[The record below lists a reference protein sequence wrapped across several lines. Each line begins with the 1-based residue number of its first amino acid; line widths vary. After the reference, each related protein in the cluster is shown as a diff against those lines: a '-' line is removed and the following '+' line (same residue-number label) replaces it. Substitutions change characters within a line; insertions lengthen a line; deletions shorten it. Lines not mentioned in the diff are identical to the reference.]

1 MASGGSLRAW
11 QRAALA
17 QLEAKGQRDFLAVA
31 TPGAGKTTFALT
43 AARRALLTRRALR
56 LVVVAPTRHLKLQWA
71 NAAEDF
77 GLHLEPEW
85 STREGELPGDVHG
98 VAVTYQ
104 QVASSPRTLRSLTRN
119 SFAVFDEI
127 HHAGDARAWGDALRL
142 AFEEARC
149 RLSLSGTPF
158 RSDDSTIPFVEY
170 AGDEA
175 KPDFEYG
182 YGEALRD
189 RRVVR
194 PVYFPRVGGE
204 MEWRARDGELHSHT
218 FDDVLDPGRTGQ
230 RLRTALSSEGE
241 WLPAVL
247 ERAHEQLRK
256 LRKDDP
262 RAGALA
268 IAMDQDHARAIG
280 RSLRERLGVRA
291 SVVTSDDPSAS
302 RRISEYAVSS
312 DPWIVAVRMV
322 SEGVDIP
329 RLRVGVFA
337 TNTTTDLFFRQAV
350 GRLVRWVPEL
360 GRQNAYMFIPDDP
373 RLRGWA
379 FDVRKQRRHSLK
391 PKPDAGA
398 EWGDEEREESGR
410 DAAEEQLGLFA
421 PISAVAHDTSE
432 PAEES
437 PWDDEESEALEAAF
451 ALEAGG
457 GGTEDRDFVPL
468 PAPAG
473 PQSAPGELARSGA
486 PAGSSI
492 RQRKKTLRS
501 LNTERARVLAQL
513 TGSDYA
519 SVNGELNR
527 LAGIRRVTEATA
539 GQLERRLN
547 AANGWLR
554 RLRARGQQRPQA

>member
-17 QLEAKGQRDFLAVA
+17 QLEAQAKRDFLAVA

-43 AARRALLTRRALR
+43 AARRALLARRAVR

-104 QVASSPRTLRSLTRN
+104 QVASSPRTLRPLTQGA
-119 SFAVFDEI
+119 FAIFDEI
-127 HHAGDARAWGDALRL
+127 HHAGDSRAWGDALRS
-142 AFEEARC
+142 AFEEAYC

-175 KPDFEYG
+175 RPDFEYG
-182 YGEALRD
+182 YGDALSD

-218 FDDVLDPGRTGQ
+218 FEDALDPVRTGQ
-230 RLRTALSSEGE
+230 RLRTALSIEGQ

-247 ERAHEQLRK
+247 ERAHEQLKR
-256 LRKDDP
+256 LRKEDP
-262 RAGALA
+262 SAGALA

-280 RSLRERLGVRA
+280 RTLRERLRVRA
-291 SVVTSDDPSAS
+291 CVVTSDDPAAS
-302 RRISEYAVSS
+302 RRISEYAASS

-350 GRLVRWVPEL
+350 GRLVRWVPGL

-391 PKPDAGA
+391 PKEEAGEKWSDEDREERGA
-398 EWGDEEREESGR
+398 ETG
-410 DAAEEQLGLFA
+410 EEQLGLFA

-432 PAEES
+432 PSEES
-437 PWDDEESEALEAAF
+437 PWDDEESETREAAF
-451 ALEAGG
+451 ALESGSG
-457 GGTEDRDFVPL
+457 ETEDRAFVPL
-468 PAPAG
+468 PAHAGEASASATPPVPA
-473 PQSAPGELARSGA
+473 P

-492 RQRKKTLRS
+492 RQRKKTLRA
-501 LNTERARVLAQL
+501 LNTERARTLAQL
-513 TGSDYA
+513 SRSDYA

-539 GQLERRLN
+539 GQLERRLHL
-547 AANGWLR
+547 ANEWLR
-554 RLRARGQQRPQA
+554 RLRAGGRQPRA

>member
-43 AARRALLTRRALR
+43 AARRALLTRQALR

-398 EWGDEEREESGR
+398 EWGDEE
-410 DAAEEQLGLFA
+410 
-421 PISAVAHDTSE
+421 
-432 PAEES
+432 
-437 PWDDEESEALEAAF
+437 SEALEAAF

-473 PQSAPGELARSGA
+473 SQSAPGELARSGA